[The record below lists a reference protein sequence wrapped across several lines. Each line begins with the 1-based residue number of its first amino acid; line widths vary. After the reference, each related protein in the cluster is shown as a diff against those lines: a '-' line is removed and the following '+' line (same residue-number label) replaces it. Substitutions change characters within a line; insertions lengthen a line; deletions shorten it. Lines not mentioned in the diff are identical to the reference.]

1 MVTPVMAAPEDTA
14 AGAEQAGNEQAGNE
28 ERWRELAVRV
38 LRKSGGAGTDPDAL
52 LARLATTTYDG
63 IRVAPLYRDAG
74 GLPPTG
80 LPGQHPFTRGG
91 RPPGAGRWDVRAR
104 HDDPDLDATRE
115 AIREDLA
122 GGATSLWLVLGEGGI
137 PVEALPDLLAGA
149 DQVPVVLDAGPRTV
163 EAAALLASGA
173 GSLGADPL
181 GVLAR
186 TGTLPPL
193 DETAALAARCAA
205 RDGLRAI
212 TVDATVYHDAGG
224 SDAEELGCALAAGV
238 AYLRVL
244 DAHGLDTAA
253 ALSQLEFRY
262 AASADQFL
270 AVAKLRAARR
280 CWARIAEVYGAP
292 PAARAQR
299 QHAVTSSA
307 MLTTRDPWVNALRGI
322 VAAFGAGVG
331 GADAVTVQPYD
342 AALGLPDPLARRIAR
357 TTQLVLLEE
366 AHAGRVADPAGGS
379 WYVEHL
385 TEELARAAWAWFR
398 EIERTGGLPA
408 ALHSGFVADR
418 LAATW
423 SVRASNIAYRRD
435 PVTGVSEYPDL
446 DEPALV
452 RRPRPRRAGGGLPR
466 VRYAEGFEALRDR
479 ADAHPTRPTVFLA
492 TIGPASAY
500 AARTAFAANLFAAGG
515 IATVTGTPDEF
526 AASGAR
532 VACLCGSDEGYA
544 EHATPAAKQLVGAA
558 RVWLAGRPTG
568 HLGADAYLYAGCD
581 AAGVLE
587 TTLDDLGVA

>member
-1 MVTPVMAAPEDTA
+1 MATPVMDAPEETA
-14 AGAEQAGNEQAGNE
+14 AGE

-38 LRKSGGAGTDPDAL
+38 LRKSGGAGADPDAL

-63 IRVAPLYRDAG
+63 IRVAPLYRDAD

-80 LPGQHPFTRGG
+80 LPGQHPFTRGS
-91 RPPGAGRWDVRAR
+91 RPPGGGGWDVRAR
-104 HDDPDLDATRE
+104 HDDPDVAVTRE
-115 AIREDLA
+115 AIRDDLA
-122 GGATSLWLVLGEGGI
+122 GGATSLWLVLGDGGI
-137 PVEALPDLLAGA
+137 PVDALPDVLAGI
-149 DQVPVVLDAGPRTV
+149 DPVPLVLDAGAHTDHVAAFV
-163 EAAALLASGA
+163 EK

-186 TGTLPPL
+186 TGTLPSL
-193 DETAALAARCAA
+193 GAAADLAARCAA

-212 TVDATVYHDAGG
+212 TVDATPYHDAGG

-244 DAHGLDTAA
+244 DARGLEPAA

-262 AASADQFL
+262 AVSADQFL
-270 AVAKLRAARR
+270 AMAKLRAARR
-280 CWARIAEVYGAP
+280 CWARIGEVYGAP

-357 TTQLVLLEE
+357 TTQLVLLQE
-366 AHAGRVADPAGGS
+366 AHAAKVADPAGGS
-379 WYVEHL
+379 WYVERL

-398 EIERTGGLPA
+398 EIERAGGLPA

-435 PVTGVSEYPDL
+435 TITGVSEYPDL
-446 DEPALV
+446 TEPV
-452 RRPRPRRAGGGLPR
+452 MTRRPRRERPGGGLPR

-492 TIGPASAY
+492 TIGPASEY
-500 AARTAFAANLFAAGG
+500 AARVTFAANLFAAGG
-515 IATVTGTPDEF
+515 IATVTGAPDEF

-532 VACLCGSDEGYA
+532 VACLCGSDDGYA
-544 EHATPAAKQLVGAA
+544 EHATAAAKELVGAA
-558 RVWLAGRPTG
+558 RVWLAGRPVG

>member
-1 MVTPVMAAPEDTA
+1 MATPVMAAPEDTA
-14 AGAEQAGNEQAGNE
+14 AGDEQAGGE

-38 LRKSGGAGTDPDAL
+38 LRKSGGAGADPDAL

-63 IRVAPLYRDAG
+63 VRVAPLYRDAE

-91 RPPGAGRWDVRAR
+91 RPPGSGRWDVRAR
-104 HDDPDLDATRE
+104 HDDPDLDATRD

-122 GGATSLWLVLGEGGI
+122 GGATSLWLVLGESGI
-137 PVEALPDLLAGA
+137 PVDALPELLAA
-149 DQVPVVLDAGPRTV
+149 VPLDRIPVVLDAGAATPRALRSDL
-163 EAAALLASGA
+163 AAGS
-173 GSLGADPL
+173 SLGADPL

-193 DETAALAARCAA
+193 DEAAELAARCAP
-205 RDGLRAI
+205 RPGVRAI
-212 TVDATVYHDAGG
+212 TVDATPYHDAGG
-224 SDAEELGCALAAGV
+224 SDAEELGCALATGV

-262 AASADQFL
+262 AVSADQFL

-307 MLTTRDPWVNALRGI
+307 MVTTRDPWVNALRGI
-322 VAAFGAGVG
+322 LAAFGAGVG
-331 GADAVTVQPYD
+331 GAEAVTVQPYD

-357 TTQLVLLEE
+357 TTQLVLLDE
-366 AHAGRVADPAGGS
+366 AQAGRVADPAGGS

-398 EIERTGGLPA
+398 EIERAGGIPA
-408 ALHSGFVADR
+408 ALHSGFIADR
-418 LAATW
+418 VAATW
-423 SVRASNIAYRRD
+423 SVRASNIAHRHD
-435 PVTGVSEYPDL
+435 PITGVSEYPDL
-446 DEPALV
+446 AEPALA
-452 RRPRPRRAGGGLPR
+452 RRPRSKQTSGGLPR
-466 VRYAEGFEALRDR
+466 VRYAEGFETLRDR
-479 ADAHPTRPTVFLA
+479 ADAHPARPTVFLA

-515 IATVTGTPDEF
+515 IATVIGAPSEF

-532 VACLCGSDEGYA
+532 VACLCGSDDGYA
-544 EHATPAAKQLVGAA
+544 EHATAAAKELVGAV
-558 RVWLAGRPTG
+558 RVWLAGRPAG